1 MKSVKRM
8 AKASKTL
15 SFRKYPVFSL
25 VAIFLLVIF
34 SLMIILP
41 LTWAA
46 YSSFKSID
54 DFNRYPLALPS
65 MGWEFSNYIDAFN
78 NLEIVVTTANNKEI
92 YFNMIGMLMN
102 TVWYTLLYSILPLV
116 GDAFC
121 AYGCARYK
129 SKWGGL
135 MYWMVI
141 VMMIVPIVGSTAS
154 SLEISRMMG
163 AYDNPLVAA
172 LWQMKPS
179 GGSRFLICFSLFKG
193 IDKAYSEA
201 AFIDGAGNWKV
212 FFSIMMPMAK
222 NILMVFW
229 VTSLIGYWN
238 DWQSAMVYFPGNPTI
253 AYGLWK
259 FTRES
264 NHDIPMQLAAC
275 MILAIPMIILFAFI
289 KDHMIG
295 KISFGGLKG

>member
-1 MKSVKRM
+1 M
-8 AKASKTL
+8 ARASKTL

-25 VAIFLLVIF
+25 VAIFLLIIF
-34 SLMIILP
+34 SLMVILP
-41 LTWAA
+41 LVWALFSSVKHYLDYDA
-46 YSSFKSID
+46 NPVSFLPDFSLYSF
-54 DFNRYPLALPS
+54 
-65 MGWEFSNYIDAFN
+65 EFGNYIDAFN
-78 NLEIVVTTANNKEI
+78 SIEAVVTLNNGTTL
-92 YFNMIGMLMN
+92 YFNMISMLFN
-102 TVWYTLLYSILPLV
+102 TIWFTLLYSILPLL
-116 GDAFC
+116 GDVLT

-129 SKWGGL
+129 SKWGSL

-141 VMMIVPIVGSTAS
+141 IMMIVPIVGSTAS

-179 GGSRFLICFSLFKG
+179 GGSRFLICYSLFKG

-212 FFSIMMPMAK
+212 FLSIMVPMAK

-238 DWQSAMVYFPGNPTI
+238 DWQSAFVYFPGHPTV

-259 FTRES
+259 YMQGEPD
-264 NHDIPMQLAAC
+264 NIPLLLAGC
-275 MILAIPMIILFAFI
+275 MLLAVPMIFLFALI
-289 KDHMIG
+289 KDHLIG